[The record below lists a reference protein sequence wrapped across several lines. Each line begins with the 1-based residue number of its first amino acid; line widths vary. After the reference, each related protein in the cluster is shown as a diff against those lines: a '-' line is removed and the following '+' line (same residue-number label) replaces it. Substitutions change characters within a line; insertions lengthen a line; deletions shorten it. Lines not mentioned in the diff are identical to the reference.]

1 MELELVGGRAGAP
14 ISVFLSSAAE
24 DREQAEIVRKQ
35 LDRRGFEIV
44 RLRHGASGPG
54 PAERIEEAVG
64 GASAF
69 LALLSDHYLASA
81 WCMAEAAAAIR
92 SEERLRAA
100 QPAVAFIHVLEIA
113 KTQAPEATA
122 FSIYVH
128 LNTARTAPL
137 DAALDEL
144 RRRLRPAAELGSHS
158 SVIAGGRHE
167 PPEFRNRREELD
179 KVVNGLTDSG
189 GPHFWLVV
197 APPQL
202 GKTRFLDQVL
212 LELRTKNADA
222 ALGVGWEQR
231 TVDLRLHPDARRD
244 AGQLLA
250 RMFGLSEAVP
260 ASPEALRSLAR
271 EMRRKNVSLLCTLDS
286 AELLE
291 AAAAE
296 RLRSCLSKLYNLIPD
311 GRPTMRFGLV
321 IASRSV
327 EEKWRGVWP
336 APRISDLSLTGFT
349 VEIVGQALRE
359 FALECRRQDRPET
372 LARYAASVHK
382 LSEGLPGLLTRC
394 LHWIEDEDW
403 LEMERLDSQELFEE
417 LARPYIM
424 ANLLSPHSLLEQNAD
439 PGSLPSGG
447 SGQRRLALE
456 HAFRVLA
463 PYRFFTLSHLTYC
476 LGSDP
481 GFADAVQQAGWT
493 EQDLLQAISDTA
505 LLEEPLNE
513 PWQELH
519 PSIRRLLYRYYFKSA
534 AQREAA
540 HRDAM
545 DFVRIWSG
553 RQSGREQ
560 VIGLVEALWHQ
571 AVMLSLSEPAEMES
585 SLTESARKLAGQ
597 LGHSES
603 FTAAELRRYA
613 VRRMRDDGELQ
624 QATSS
629 VTGLFD
635 RLVAIVGSASG
646 Y

>member
-1 MELELVGGRAGAP
+1 MDLDLVGGRAGAP

-24 DREQAEIVRKQ
+24 DSEQAEVVRKR
-35 LDRRGFEIV
+35 LDRLGFEIV
-44 RLRHGASGPG
+44 RLQHGASGPG
-54 PAERIEEAVG
+54 TAERIEEAVG

-81 WCMAEAAAAIR
+81 CCMAEAAAAIK
-92 SEERLRAA
+92 SEEQLRAA
-100 QPAVAFIHVLEIA
+100 QPTVAFIHVLEIA
-113 KTQAPEATA
+113 RTQAPEATA
-122 FSIYVH
+122 LSIYVH
-128 LNTARTAPL
+128 LNTAGTAPL

-144 RRRLRPAAELGSHS
+144 RRRLRPAAELGPHS
-158 SVIAGGRHE
+158 SVIAGSRHE

-202 GKTRFLDQVL
+202 GKTRFLGQVL
-212 LELRTKNADA
+212 RELQTKNADA
-222 ALGVGWEQR
+222 ALGVGWEQH

-250 RMFGLSEAVP
+250 RMFGLSGAVP
-260 ASPEALRSLAR
+260 ASPEALRSVAR
-271 EMRRKNVSLLCTLDS
+271 EIRRKNVSLLCTLDS

-296 RLRSCLSKLYNLIPD
+296 RLRSCLSKLYELIPD
-311 GRPTMRFGLV
+311 GRPAMRFGLV

-327 EEKWRGVWP
+327 EEWRGVWP

-359 FALECRRQDRPET
+359 FAVECRRQDGPET

-424 ANLLSPHSLLEQNAD
+424 ADLLSPHSLFEQNAD

-447 SGQRRLALE
+447 SGQPRLALE

-493 EQDLLQAISDTA
+493 AQDLLQAISDTA

-534 AQREAA
+534 EQRVAA

-585 SLTESARKLAGQ
+585 SLAESARKLAGQ
-597 LGHSES
+597 LAHSES

-629 VTGLFD
+629 VNGLFD

>member
-1 MELELVGGRAGAP
+1 MDLIEGRAEAP
-14 ISVFLSSAAE
+14 VSVFLSSAAQ
-24 DREQAEIVRKQ
+24 DSEQAEVVRKR
-35 LDRRGFEIV
+35 LDRLGFEIV
-44 RLRHGASGPG
+44 QLEHGAPG
-54 PAERIEEAVG
+54 PSPAALIEESVG
-64 GASAF
+64 AASGF

-81 WCMAEAAAAIR
+81 RCMAEAAAAIKA
-92 SEERLRAA
+92 EEQLRAA
-100 QPAVAFIHVLEIA
+100 RPPVAFIHVLEIA
-113 KTQAPEATA
+113 ETRAPEATVL
-122 FSIYVH
+122 SIYAH
-128 LNTARTAPL
+128 LNAAGPDRL
-137 DAALDEL
+137 DLALDEL
-144 RRRLRPAAELGSHS
+144 RRRLRPVAERGAHS
-158 SVIAGGRHE
+158 SVVAGSRHK

-202 GKTRFLDQVL
+202 GKTRFLGQVL
-212 LELRTKNADA
+212 HELQTKTKKADEA
-222 ALGVGWEQR
+222 QVVGWEQH
-231 TVDLRLHPDARRD
+231 TVDLRQYPDARRD
-244 AGQLLA
+244 AGRLLA
-250 RMFGLSEAVP
+250 LMFGQSEAVP

-271 EMRRKNVSLLCTLDS
+271 DIRRKDVSLLCTLDS

-291 AAAAE
+291 AEAAE
-296 RLRSCLSKLYNLIPD
+296 CLRSCLSKLYVLIPD
-311 GRPTMRFGLV
+311 GRPGKRFGLV

-327 EEKWRGVWP
+327 EEWRGVWP

-359 FALECRRQDRPET
+359 FSVECRRQDRPET
-372 LARYAASVHK
+372 LARYAASVHN

-394 LHWIEDEDW
+394 LHWIKDEDW

-417 LARPYIM
+417 LARPYLM
-424 ANLLSPHSLLEQNAD
+424 TDLLAPHSLFERNARL
-439 PGSLPSGG
+439 GSPPSVG
-447 SGQRRLALE
+447 SGQPRLALE

-481 GFADAVQQAGWT
+481 GFADAVQRAGWT
-493 EQDLLQAISDTA
+493 GQDLLQAISDTA
-505 LLEEPLNE
+505 LLEQPLNE

-519 PSIRRLLYRYYFKSA
+519 PSIRRLLYRYYFKSTE
-534 AQREAA
+534 QRVAA

-571 AVMLSLSEPAEMES
+571 AVMLSLSAPAEMES
-585 SLTESARKLAGQ
+585 SLAESARKLAGQ
-597 LGHSES
+597 LAHSES

-624 QATSS
+624 GATSG
-629 VTGLFD
+629 VNGLFD
-635 RLVAIVGSASG
+635 RLVAIVGSAAG

>member
-1 MELELVGGRAGAP
+1 MDPVGERAGAP
-14 ISVFLSSAAE
+14 VSVFLSSAAE
-24 DREQAEIVRKQ
+24 DSEQAEIVRQ
-35 LDRRGFEIV
+35 RLDRLGLEIV
-44 RLRHGASGPG
+44 RLQHGASGPG
-54 PAERIEEAVG
+54 TTERIEATVG

-81 WCMAEAAAAIR
+81 WCMAEAAAAIK

-100 QPAVAFIHVLEIA
+100 QPPVAFIYVLEIA
-113 KTQAPEATA
+113 RTQAPEATA
-122 FSIYVH
+122 LSIYVH
-128 LNTARTAPL
+128 LNASRTAPL

-144 RRRLRPAAELGSHS
+144 RRRLSPAAEPGSQHS
-158 SVIAGGRHE
+158 SVIASGRHE

-202 GKTRFLDQVL
+202 GKTRFLGQVL
-212 LELRTKNADA
+212 HELQTKNADA
-222 ALGVGWEQR
+222 ALGIGWEQR
-231 TVDLRLHPDARRD
+231 TIDLRLHPDARRD
-244 AGQLLA
+244 PGQLLA

-260 ASPEALRSLAR
+260 ASPEALRRVAR
-271 EMRRKNVSLLCTLDS
+271 EVRRKNVSLLCTLDS

-296 RLRSCLSKLYNLIPD
+296 RLRSCLSKLYELIPD
-311 GRPTMRFGLV
+311 GRPAMRFGLV

-327 EEKWRGVWP
+327 EEWRGIWP

-359 FALECRRQDRPET
+359 LAVECRRQDRPDT

-394 LHWIEDEDW
+394 LHWIKDEDW

-424 ANLLSPHSLLEQNAD
+424 ADLLAPHSLFDQNAN

-447 SGQRRLALE
+447 SGQPRLALE

-463 PYRFFTLSHLTYC
+463 PYRFFTLSHLTYF

-481 GFADAVQQAGWT
+481 GFAGAVAQAGWT
-493 EQDLLQAISDTA
+493 AQDLLQAISDTA

-534 AQREAA
+534 EQRVAA
-540 HRDAM
+540 HRDAL

-571 AVMLSLSEPAEMES
+571 AVMLSLSEPAQVES
-585 SLTESARKLAGQ
+585 SLAESARKLAGQ
-597 LGHSES
+597 LAHSES

-624 QATSS
+624 QATSG
-629 VTGLFD
+629 VNGLFD

-646 Y
+646 C

>member
-1 MELELVGGRAGAP
+1 MDVVAGRAGASP
-14 ISVFLSSAAE
+14 SVFLSSAAE
-24 DREQAEIVRKQ
+24 DSEQAEVVRKR
-35 LDRRGFEIV
+35 LDRLRFDIV
-44 RLRHGASGPG
+44 RLQHGASGPDN
-54 PAERIEEAVG
+54 ERIEEAVD

-69 LALLSDHYLASA
+69 LALLSDNYLASA

-92 SEERLRAA
+92 AEERLRAA
-100 QPAVAFIHVLEIA
+100 DPPVAFIHVLEIS
-113 KTQAPEATA
+113 KTQAPQATA
-122 FSIYVH
+122 LSIYVH
-128 LNTARTAPL
+128 LNAAGTAHW
-137 DAALDEL
+137 DAALDDL
-144 RRRLRPAAELGSHS
+144 PRRLRPASELGAQS
-158 SVIAGGRHE
+158 SVVAGSRHE

-202 GKTRFLDQVL
+202 GKTRFLGQVL
-212 LELRTKNADA
+212 RELQAKNADA
-222 ALGVGWEQR
+222 SSGVGWEQR
-231 TVDLRLHPDARRD
+231 TVDLRQHPDARGD

-250 RMFGLSEAVP
+250 KMFGLGQAVP
-260 ASPEALRSLAR
+260 ASPEGLRRVAR
-271 EMRRKNVSLLCTLDS
+271 EIRRMNVSLLCTVDS

-291 AAAAE
+291 APAAE
-296 RLRSCLSKLYNLIPD
+296 RLRSCLSRLYGLIPD
-311 GRPTMRFGLV
+311 GRPGMRFGLV

-327 EEKWRGVWP
+327 DEWRGVWP

-359 FALECRRQDRPET
+359 FAAECRRQDGPET
-372 LARYAASVHK
+372 LARYAASVYK

-394 LHWIEDEDW
+394 LHWIRDEDW

-417 LARPYIM
+417 LARPYVM
-424 ANLLSPHSLLEQNAD
+424 ADLLSPHSLFERNGN
-439 PGSLPSGG
+439 PGSLPAGG
-447 SGQRRLALE
+447 FGPPRLALE

-476 LGSDP
+476 MGSDR
-481 GFADAVQQAGWT
+481 GFADAVQQAGWS
-493 EQDLLQAISDTA
+493 EQDLFQAISDTA
-505 LLEEPLNE
+505 LLEQPLNE

-519 PSIRRLLYRYYFKSA
+519 ASIRRLLYRYYFKSA
-534 AQREAA
+534 EQRVAA

-545 DFVRIWSG
+545 DFVRIWSSK
-553 RQSGREQ
+553 QSGREQ

-571 AVMLSLSEPAEMES
+571 AVMLSLSEPAELES
-585 SLTESARKLAGQ
+585 SLTESALKLAGQ
-597 LGHSES
+597 LEHSES

-624 QATSS
+624 QATSN
-629 VTGLFD
+629 VNGLFD

-646 Y
+646 S

>member
-1 MELELVGGRAGAP
+1 MDLVAGRAGASP
-14 ISVFLSSAAE
+14 SVFLSSAAE
-24 DREQAEIVRKQ
+24 DNEQAEVVRKR
-35 LDRRGFEIV
+35 LDRLGIDIV
-44 RLRHGASGPG
+44 RLQHGASGPDT
-54 PAERIEEAVG
+54 AERIEEAVG

-69 LALLSDHYLASA
+69 LALLSGNYLASA
-81 WCMAEAAAAIR
+81 WCMAEAAAAIKA
-92 SEERLRAA
+92 EEQLRAA
-100 QPAVAFIHVLEIA
+100 HPPVAFIHVLEIS

-122 FSIYVH
+122 LSIYVH
-128 LNTARTAPL
+128 LNAAGTAHWDT
-137 DAALDEL
+137 ALDDL
-144 RRRLRPAAELGSHS
+144 PRRLRPASELGAQS
-158 SVIAGGRHE
+158 SVVAGSRHE

-202 GKTRFLDQVL
+202 GKTRFLGQVL
-212 LELRTKNADA
+212 HELQAKNADA
-222 ALGVGWEQR
+222 SSGVGWEQR
-231 TVDLRLHPDARRD
+231 TVDLRLHPDARGD

-250 RMFGLSEAVP
+250 KMFGLRQAVP
-260 ASPEALRSLAR
+260 ASPEGLRSLAR
-271 EMRRKNVSLLCTLDS
+271 EIRRMNVSLLCTVDS

-291 AAAAE
+291 TPAAE
-296 RLRSCLSKLYNLIPD
+296 RLRSCLSRLYELIPD
-311 GRPTMRFGLV
+311 GRPAMRFGLV

-327 EEKWRGVWP
+327 DDWRGVWP
-336 APRISDLSLTGFT
+336 TPRISDLSLTGFT

-359 FALECRRQDRPET
+359 FAAECRRQDGPET
-372 LARYAASVHK
+372 LARYAASVYK

-394 LHWIEDEDW
+394 LHWIRDEDW
-403 LEMERLDSQELFEE
+403 LEMERLGSQQLFEE
-417 LARPYIM
+417 LARPYVM
-424 ANLLSPHSLLEQNAD
+424 ADLLSPHSLFERNGN
-439 PGSLPSGG
+439 PSSLPAGG
-447 SGQRRLALE
+447 SGQPRLALE

-463 PYRFFTLSHLTYC
+463 PYRFFTLSHLTHC
-476 LGSDP
+476 MGSDS
-481 GFADAVQQAGWT
+481 GFADAVQQAGWS
-493 EQDLLQAISDTA
+493 EQDLFQAISDTA
-505 LLEEPLNE
+505 LLEQPLNE

-519 PSIRRLLYRYYFKSA
+519 ASIRRLLYRYYFKSA
-534 AQREAA
+534 EQRVAA

-571 AVMLSLSEPAEMES
+571 AVMLSLSEPAEMGS

-597 LGHSES
+597 LEHSES

-629 VTGLFD
+629 VNGLFD

-646 Y
+646 S

>member
-1 MELELVGGRAGAP
+1 MDLVAGRAEAP
-14 ISVFLSSAAE
+14 PSVFLSSAAE
-24 DREQAEIVRKQ
+24 DSKQAEVVRKR
-35 LDRRGFEIV
+35 LDRLGFTIV
-44 RLRHGASGPG
+44 QLEHGASRGMAG
-54 PAERIEEAVG
+54 RIEEAVG

-69 LALLSDHYLASA
+69 LALLSDNYFASA
-81 WCMAEAAAAIR
+81 WCMAEAAAAIK
-92 SEERLRAA
+92 SEEELRAA
-100 QPAVAFIHVLEIA
+100 DPPVAFIHVLEIT
-113 KTQAPEATA
+113 KTQVPEATA

-128 LNTARTAPL
+128 LNAAGTDYS
-137 DAALDEL
+137 DATMDEL
-144 RRRLRPAAELGSHS
+144 CRRLRPTAERGSQS
-158 SVIAGGRHE
+158 SAVAGGPHQ

-179 KVVNGLTDSG
+179 KVVNGLTDAG

-202 GKTRFLDQVL
+202 GKTRFLGQVL
-212 LELRTKNADA
+212 QELRRKGATP
-222 ALGVGWEQR
+222 GSPGSEVEWVQR
-231 TVDLRLHPDARRD
+231 TVDLSQHPEARRD

-250 RMFGLSEAVP
+250 TMFGLSGEVT

-271 EMRRKNVSLLCTLDS
+271 DIRRTNTSLLCTLDS

-291 AAAAE
+291 APAAE
-296 RLRSCLSKLYNLIPD
+296 RLRSCLSRLYELIPN
-311 GRPTMRFGLV
+311 GRPGMRFGLV

-327 EEKWRGVWP
+327 DEWRGVSP
-336 APRISDLSLTGFT
+336 APRINDLSLTGFT
-349 VEIVGQALRE
+349 VEIVGQALRD
-359 FALECRRQDRPET
+359 FARECGRQDGPEA
-372 LARYAASVHK
+372 LAKYAASVYK

-394 LHWIEDEDW
+394 LHWIRDEDW

-424 ANLLSPHSLLEQNAD
+424 ADLLSRHSLFGRNGS
-439 PGSLPSGG
+439 PTSLPSGG
-447 SGQRRLALE
+447 PGRPRLALE
-456 HAFRVLA
+456 HAFRVLS
-463 PYRFFTLSHLTYC
+463 PYRFFTMSHLTHC
-476 LGSDP
+476 MGSDP
-481 GFADAVQQAGWT
+481 GFADAVKQADWN

-505 LLEEPLNE
+505 LLEALNE

-519 PSIRRLLYRYYFKSA
+519 ASIRRLLYRYYFKSNE
-534 AQREAA
+534 QRVAA

-545 DFVRIWSG
+545 DFVLLWSG

-560 VIGLVEALWHQ
+560 VMGLVEALWHQ
-571 AVMLSLSEPAEMES
+571 AVMLSLSEPREMES

-624 QATSS
+624 EATSG

-635 RLVAIVGSASG
+635 RLVTIVGSASG
-646 Y
+646 S